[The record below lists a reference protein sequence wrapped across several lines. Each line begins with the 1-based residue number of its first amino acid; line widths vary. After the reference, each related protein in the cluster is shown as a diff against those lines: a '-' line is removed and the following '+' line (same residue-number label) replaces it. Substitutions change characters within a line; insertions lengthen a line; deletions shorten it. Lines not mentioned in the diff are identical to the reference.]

1 MATREE
7 YLSIAEQALQE
18 GDEATAMAA
27 MDEAEK
33 LSSVQ
38 QPKEKS
44 LLQKAGDIAM
54 DYAVNPALEGM
65 AAVNRGATGMVDFL
79 ASPVNAAMELSG
91 SDARVPSLT
100 KALEPYATGGNFME
114 QGLPKDVVRAAGE
127 AVPAALAVGGA
138 LRAAAQP
145 LTGAVTGQV
154 GNVGTLPQLA
164 TGSESVGTGVLR
176 QMASTADPRKAAAAD
191 AGFAALSGA
200 GSAVGREVGGEE
212 WAMIG
217 AIAAPLT
224 VAGGALALKK
234 TLAAG
239 KSGIDSLFGATKGM
253 SNDGAATMLA
263 EAMVREGLSPD
274 DVAKQMAS
282 MGDEGMLADVAPAF
296 SRLLRLASN
305 KIPRIQG
312 VASQQFAQRQS
323 GQAARLGSALDD
335 GTGTPLLTVDDEIAR
350 LENTMKPEI
359 TKLYDAAKNKPV
371 AMSKRLQ
378 ALMEGDNS
386 VGRAV
391 QKAQQNLA
399 DYRAMGEEV
408 SNMSLINE
416 TKKILDADI
425 AAAARAGDKGTQ
437 SRLLQLKKVMV
448 DEADAAAPE
457 YAQARSMFA
466 GKEQLKNAAEQGQ
479 DFFKTSSREL
489 KQLTETFGESERR
502 MYKLG
507 AKQAI
512 LDRFDNINA
521 NYDLVSRTFGK
532 NGDAAK
538 LRTLF
543 DTKEQHQKFVDTL
556 EREANWVLTRRA
568 AQANSTTAQQIGD
581 DVDAQ
586 GAFALARDALSSP
599 MGAAN
604 SLGKITAGLSKKKGT
619 QEFTA
624 ALERAGDI
632 LLEAGLKPESVAQLL
647 RKGNAPM
654 IERAL
659 KNQIQRRG
667 INIPSVIGGLAQT
680 QQQNTLQATEM
691 QAADR

>member
-1 MATREE
+1 MATKAR
-7 YLSIAEQALQE
+7 LEQALRNADAAGDTEAAKAFANAIRSGQYDDVQQAQQE
-18 GDEATAMAA
+18 
-27 MDEAEK
+27 
-33 LSSVQ
+33 
-38 QPKEKS
+38 QPKEKGF
-44 LLQKAGDIAM
+44 LQKAGD
-54 DYAVNPALEGM
+54 VALEGM
-65 AAVNRGATGMVDFL
+65 AAVNRGAAGIADFAVSPINAGLELAGSSARIPSAVDAL
-79 ASPVNAAMELSG
+79 AP
-91 SDARVPSLT
+91 
-100 KALEPYATGGNFME
+100 ATSGNFME
-114 QGLPKDVVRAAGE
+114 DGLGKDIVRAAGE
-127 AVPAALAVGGA
+127 TVPAALAMGGA
-138 LRAAAQP
+138 LRAGAQSLPAMGQAA
-145 LTGAVTGQV
+145 
-154 GNVGTLPQLA
+154 
-164 TGSESVGTGVLR
+164 ESVGAGALR
-176 QMASTADPRKAAAAD
+176 QMGSSTAAQD

-200 GSAVGREVGGEE
+200 GSAIGREVGGDAG
-212 WAMIG
+212 AMIG
-217 AIAAPLT
+217 AIAAPIT

-253 SNDGAATMLA
+253 SDDGAATMLA
-263 EAMVREGLSPD
+263 EAMVREGMSPD

-282 MGDEGMLADVAPAF
+282 MGDDGMLADVGPAF

-312 VASQQFAQRQS
+312 VASQQFAKRQS
-323 GQAARLGSALDD
+323 GQAERLGAALDD
-335 GTGTPLLTVDDEIAR
+335 GTGTPLLTVDDEIVR

-359 TKLYDAAKNKPV
+359 TKLYDAAKGKPV

-378 ALMEGDNS
+378 VLMEGDNS

-425 AAAARAGDKGTQ
+425 AVAARAGDKGTQ

-568 AQANSTTAQQIGD
+568 AQANSTTAQQLGD
-581 DVDAQ
+581 ESGIQD
-586 GAFALARDALSSP
+586 AFAIARDALSSP

-604 SLGKITAGLSKKKGT
+604 ALGKITSGLGKKKGS
-619 QEFTA
+619 QEFTV

-632 LLEAGLKPESVAQLL
+632 LLEAGMKPESVAQIL

-667 INIPSVIGGLAQT
+667 FNIPSVIGGLAQT
-680 QQQNTLQATEM
+680 QQQNMQQATER

>member
-1 MATREE
+1 
-7 YLSIAEQALQE
+7 
-18 GDEATAMAA
+18 
-27 MDEAEK
+27 
-33 LSSVQ
+33 
-38 QPKEKS
+38 
-44 LLQKAGDIAM
+44 
-54 DYAVNPALEGM
+54 
-65 AAVNRGATGMVDFL
+65 
-79 ASPVNAAMELSG
+79 
-91 SDARVPSLT
+91 
-100 KALEPYATGGNFME
+100 
-114 QGLPKDVVRAAGE
+114 
-127 AVPAALAVGGA
+127 
-138 LRAAAQP
+138 
-145 LTGAVTGQV
+145 
-154 GNVGTLPQLA
+154 
-164 TGSESVGTGVLR
+164 
-176 QMASTADPRKAAAAD
+176 
-191 AGFAALSGA
+191 
-200 GSAVGREVGGEE
+200 
-212 WAMIG
+212 
-217 AIAAPLT
+217 
-224 VAGGALALKK
+224 
-234 TLAAG
+234 
-239 KSGIDSLFGATKGM
+239 
-253 SNDGAATMLA
+253 
-263 EAMVREGLSPD
+263 
-274 DVAKQMAS
+274 
-282 MGDEGMLADVAPAF
+282 
-296 SRLLRLASN
+296 
-305 KIPRIQG
+305 
-312 VASQQFAQRQS
+312 
-323 GQAARLGSALDD
+323 
-335 GTGTPLLTVDDEIAR
+335 
-350 LENTMKPEI
+350 MKPEI

-543 DTKEQHQKFVDTL
+543 DTKEQHQKFVDIL

-568 AQANSTTAQQIGD
+568 AQGGSNTAQQLGD
-581 DVDAQ
+581 ESGVQD
-586 GAFALARDALSSP
+586 AFALGREALSSP
-599 MGAAN
+599 LGAAN
-604 SLGKITAGLSKKKGT
+604 ALGKITAGLSRKKGS

-632 LLEAGLKPESVAQLL
+632 LLEAGLKPESVAQML

-659 KNQIQRRG
+659 KNQFERRG

>member
-1 MATREE
+1 MAFDM
-7 YLSIAEQALQE
+7 S
-18 GDEATAMAA
+18 TARPVQKKGF
-27 MDEAEK
+27 DI
-33 LSSVQ
+33 SSAKPITE
-38 QPKEKS
+38 QPKEKGF
-44 LLQKAGDIAM
+44 LQKAGD
-54 DYAVNPALEGM
+54 VALEGM
-65 AAVNRGATGMVDFL
+65 AAVNRGATGLVDFVM
-79 ASPVNAAMELSG
+79 SPVNAAMELSG
-91 SDARVPSLT
+91 SSSRVPSLT
-100 KALEPYATGGNFME
+100 QALAPATQGNFME
-114 QGLPKDVVRAAGE
+114 QGLGRDVVRAAGE
-127 AVPAALAVGGA
+127 SVPAALAVGGA
-138 LRAAAQP
+138 LRQGAAALP
-145 LTGAVTGQV
+145 AMGQ
-154 GNVGTLPQLA
+154 A
-164 TGSESVGTGVLR
+164 AESVGAGALR
-176 QMASTADPRKAAAAD
+176 QLGSSTAAQD

-212 WAMIG
+212 GAMIG
-217 AIAAPLT
+217 AIAAPAA
-224 VAGGALALKK
+224 VVGGTIALKS
-234 TLAAG
+234 AINAG
-239 KSGIDSLFGATKGM
+239 KSGINAIFGATKGM
-253 SNDGAATMLA
+253 SDDGAATMLA
-263 EAMVREGLSPD
+263 EAMVREGMSPD

-282 MGDEGMLADVAPAF
+282 MGDEGMLADVGPAF

-312 VASQQFAQRQS
+312 VASQQFAKRQS
-323 GQAARLGSALDD
+323 GQAARLGAALDD
-335 GTGTPLLTVDDEIAR
+335 GTGTPLLNVDDEIVR

-359 TKLYDAAKNKPV
+359 SKLYDAAKGKPV

-378 ALMEGDNS
+378 VLMEGDNS
-386 VGRAV
+386 VGRAAA
-391 QKAQQNLA
+391 KAQQSLS
-399 DYRAMGEEV
+399 DYRAIGEEV
-408 SNMSLINE
+408 GNMSLINE
-416 TKKILDADI
+416 TKKVLDADI
-425 AAAARAGDKGTQ
+425 AAAVRAGDKGTQ

-448 DEADAAAPE
+448 QEADAAAPE

-466 GKEQLKNAAEQGQ
+466 GKEQLKNAAEQGK
-479 DFFKTSSREL
+479 DFLKASSREL
-489 KQLTETFGESERR
+489 NQLTETFGESERR

-568 AQANSTTAQQIGD
+568 AQANSTTAQQLGD
-581 DVDAQ
+581 ESGIQD
-586 GAFALARDALSSP
+586 AFAIARDALSSP

-604 SLGKITAGLSKKKGT
+604 ALGKITSGLGKKKGS
-619 QEFTA
+619 QEFTV

-632 LLEAGLKPESVAQLL
+632 LLEAGMKPESVAQIL

-667 INIPSVIGGLAQT
+667 FNIPSVIGGLAQT
-680 QQQNTLQATEM
+680 QQQNMQQATER